1 MAFEK
6 GNDIKVSVGSTLI
19 GGQQNCSIN
28 RETETSDTTTKDSGV
43 WSEAEAIGLS
53 WSVDLD
59 GLVVVGDQGLE
70 ALETAW
76 ENLQQVDVKYGNS
89 TNYKSGK
96 AIITSLSSNS
106 ANKEKTTYSVSL
118 QGVGALE
125 KTGEKYKIKGVLI
138 NESTK
143 N

>member
-6 GNDIKVSVGSTLI
+6 GNDIRVSVVATFI

-59 GLVVVGDQGLE
+59 GLVVVGDAGLK

-76 ENLQQVDVKYGNS
+76 ENLQQVDVKYGTS
-89 TNYKSGK
+89 TNYKSGR

-106 ANKEKTTYSVSL
+106 ASKEKTTYSVSL
-118 QGVGALE
+118 QGVGALS
-125 KTGEKYKIKGVLI
+125 KTE
-138 NESTK
+138 EE
-143 N
+143 

>member
-6 GNDIKVSVGSTLI
+6 GNDIRVSVGATLI

-59 GLVVVGDQGLE
+59 GLVVIGDEGLE

-76 ENLQQVDVKYGNS
+76 ESLQQVDVKYGTA

-96 AIITSLSSNS
+96 AVITSLSSNS
-106 ANKEKTTYSVSL
+106 SNKEKSTYSVSL
-118 QGVGALE
+118 QGVGPLSKA
-125 KTGEKYKIKGVLI
+125 TGE
-138 NESTK
+138 E
-143 N
+143 

>member
-59 GLVVVGDQGLE
+59 GLVVVGDQGLK

-76 ENLQQVDVKYGNS
+76 ENLQQVDVKYGTVS
-89 TNYKSGK
+89 NYKSGK

-118 QGVGALE
+118 QGVGALA
-125 KTGEKYKIKGVLI
+125 KTGE
-138 NESTK
+138 E
-143 N
+143 

>member
-6 GNDIKVSVGSTLI
+6 GNDIKISVGATLI

-28 RETETSDTTTKDSGV
+28 RETETSDVTTKDSGI

-59 GLVVVGDQGLE
+59 GLVVVGDAGLK
-70 ALETAW
+70 ALKTAW
-76 ENLQQVDVKYGNS
+76 RNLQQVDVKYGTAS
-89 TNYKSGK
+89 NYESGR

-106 ANKEKTTYSVSL
+106 PSKEKTTYSVSL
-118 QGVGALE
+118 QGVGALS
-125 KTGEKYKIKGVLI
+125 KTE
-138 NESTK
+138 EEEE
-143 N
+143 

>member
-6 GNDIKVSVGSTLI
+6 GNDIRVSVGATLI

-59 GLVVVGDQGLE
+59 GLVVVGDAGLK

-76 ENLQQVDVKYGNS
+76 ENLQQVDVKYGTS
-89 TNYKSGK
+89 TNYKSGR
-96 AIITSLSSNS
+96 AIITSFSSNS
-106 ANKEKTTYSVSL
+106 ASKEKTTYSVSL
-118 QGVGALE
+118 QGVGALS
-125 KTGEKYKIKGVLI
+125 KTE
-138 NESTK
+138 EE
-143 N
+143 

>member
-76 ENLQQVDVKYGNS
+76 ENLQQVDIKYGTS

-125 KTGEKYKIKGVLI
+125 KTGE
-138 NESTK
+138 
-143 N
+143 

>member
-1 MAFEK
+1 MTFEK

-59 GLVVVGDQGLE
+59 GLVVVGDEGLK

-76 ENLQQVDVKYGNS
+76 ENLQQVDVKYGTS

-118 QGVGALE
+118 QGVGALS
-125 KTGEKYKIKGVLI
+125 KTE
-138 NESTK
+138 EEEEE
-143 N
+143 

>member
-6 GNDIKVSVGSTLI
+6 GNDIRVSVGSTLI

-59 GLVVVGDQGLE
+59 GLVVVGDAGLK

-76 ENLQQVDVKYGNS
+76 ENLQQVDVKYGTS

-118 QGVGALE
+118 QGVGALR
-125 KTGEKYKIKGVLI
+125 KTE
-138 NESTK
+138 EE
-143 N
+143 

>member
-1 MAFEK
+1 MVFEK

-28 RETETSDTTTKDSGV
+28 RETETSDVTTKDSGV

-59 GLVVVGDQGLE
+59 GLVVVGDAGLK

-76 ENLQQVDVKYGNS
+76 ENLQQVDVKYGTS

-118 QGVGALE
+118 QGVGALS
-125 KTGEKYKIKGVLI
+125 KTGE
-138 NESTK
+138 E
-143 N
+143 

>member
-59 GLVVVGDQGLE
+59 GLVVVGDQGLK

-76 ENLQQVDVKYGNS
+76 ENLQQVDVKYGTS
-89 TNYKSGK
+89 SNYKSGK

-125 KTGEKYKIKGVLI
+125 KTGE
-138 NESTK
+138 
-143 N
+143 

>member
-28 RETETSDTTTKDSGV
+28 RETETSDVTTKDSGV

-59 GLVVVGDQGLE
+59 GLVVVGDAGLK

-76 ENLQQVDVKYGNS
+76 ENLQQVDVKYGTS

-118 QGVGALE
+118 QGVGALS
-125 KTGEKYKIKGVLI
+125 KTE
-138 NESTK
+138 EEEEEE
-143 N
+143 

>member
-6 GNDIKVSVGSTLI
+6 GNDIKVSVGATLI

-28 RETETSDTTTKDSGV
+28 RETETSDVTTKDSGV

-59 GLVVVGDQGLE
+59 GLVVVGDAGLK

-76 ENLQQVDVKYGNS
+76 ENLQQVDVKYGTS
-89 TNYKSGK
+89 TNYKSGR

-106 ANKEKTTYSVSL
+106 PSKEKTTYSVSL
-118 QGVGALE
+118 QGVGALS
-125 KTGEKYKIKGVLI
+125 KTE
-138 NESTK
+138 EE
-143 N
+143 

>member
-43 WSEAEAIGLS
+43 WSEADAIGLS

-59 GLVVVGDQGLE
+59 GLVVVGDEGLK

-76 ENLQQVDVKYGNS
+76 ESLQQVDVKYGTS
-89 TNYKSGK
+89 SNYKSGK

-125 KTGEKYKIKGVLI
+125 KTGE
-138 NESTK
+138 
-143 N
+143 

>member
-6 GNDIKVSVGSTLI
+6 GNDIRVSVGATLI

-59 GLVVVGDQGLE
+59 GLVVIGDEGLE
-70 ALETAW
+70 ALESAW
-76 ENLQQVDVKYGNS
+76 ENLEQVDVKYGTA

-96 AIITSLSSNS
+96 AVITSLSSNS
-106 ANKEKTTYSVSL
+106 SNKEKSTYSVSL
-118 QGVGALE
+118 QGVGPLSKATE
-125 KTGEKYKIKGVLI
+125 KEC
-138 NESTK
+138 
-143 N
+143 

>member
-6 GNDIKVSVGSTLI
+6 GNDIRVSVGSTLI

-59 GLVVVGDQGLE
+59 GLVVVGDAGLK
-70 ALETAW
+70 ALKTAW
-76 ENLQQVDVKYGNS
+76 RNLQQVDVKYGTAS
-89 TNYKSGK
+89 NYESGR

-106 ANKEKTTYSVSL
+106 PNKEKTTYSVSL
-118 QGVGALE
+118 LGVGALSE
-125 KTGEKYKIKGVLI
+125 TE
-138 NESTK
+138 EE
-143 N
+143 

>member
-1 MAFEK
+1 MTFEK
-6 GNDIKVSVGSTLI
+6 GNDIKVSVGATLI

-59 GLVVVGDQGLE
+59 GLVVVGDEGLK

-76 ENLQQVDVKYGNS
+76 ENLQQVDVKYGTS

-118 QGVGALE
+118 QGVGALS
-125 KTGEKYKIKGVLI
+125 KTGE
-138 NESTK
+138 EEE
-143 N
+143 

>member
-6 GNDIKVSVGSTLI
+6 GNDIKVSVGDTLI

-28 RETETSDTTTKDSGV
+28 RETETSDTTTKDSGA

-59 GLVVVGDQGLE
+59 GLVVVGDQGLK

-76 ENLQQVDVKYGNS
+76 ESLQQVDVKYGTS
-89 TNYKSGK
+89 SNYKSGK

-125 KTGEKYKIKGVLI
+125 KTGE
-138 NESTK
+138 
-143 N
+143 

>member
-19 GGQQNCSIN
+19 VGQQNCSIN

-59 GLVVVGDQGLE
+59 GLVVVGDEGLE

-76 ENLQQVDVKYGNS
+76 ENLQQVDVKYGTS
-89 TNYKSGK
+89 SNYKSGK

-118 QGVGALE
+118 QGVGVLE
-125 KTGEKYKIKGVLI
+125 KTGE
-138 NESTK
+138 
-143 N
+143 

>member
-6 GNDIKVSVGSTLI
+6 GNDIKVSVGATLI

-28 RETETSDTTTKDSGV
+28 RETETSDVTTKDSGV

-59 GLVVVGDQGLE
+59 GLVVVGDAGLK
-70 ALETAW
+70 ALKTAW
-76 ENLQQVDVKYGNS
+76 RNLQQVDVKYGTAS
-89 TNYKSGK
+89 NYESGR

-106 ANKEKTTYSVSL
+106 PSKEKTTYSVSL
-118 QGVGALE
+118 QGVGALS
-125 KTGEKYKIKGVLI
+125 KTE
-138 NESTK
+138 EE
-143 N
+143 

>member
-6 GNDIKVSVGSTLI
+6 GNDIKVSVGATLI

-28 RETETSDTTTKDSGV
+28 RETETSDVTTKDSGV

-59 GLVVVGDQGLE
+59 GLVVVGDEGLK

-76 ENLQQVDVKYGNS
+76 ENLQQVDVKYGTS
-89 TNYKSGK
+89 TNYKSGR

-106 ANKEKTTYSVSL
+106 PSKEKTTYSVSL
-118 QGVGALE
+118 QGVGALS
-125 KTGEKYKIKGVLI
+125 KTE
-138 NESTK
+138 EE
-143 N
+143 

>member
-6 GNDIKVSVGSTLI
+6 GNDIRVSVGEILI

-53 WSVDLD
+53 WAVDCD
-59 GLVVVGDQGLE
+59 GLVVVGDEGLE
-70 ALETAW
+70 ALESAW
-76 ENLQQVDVKYGNS
+76 ENLQQVDIKYGS
-89 TNYKSGK
+89 ASKYKTGK

-106 ANKEKTTYSVSL
+106 SNKEKTTYSVSL
-118 QGVGALE
+118 QGVGAL
-125 KTGEKYKIKGVLI
+125 
-138 NESTK
+138 SK

>member
-6 GNDIKVSVGSTLI
+6 GNDIRVSVGSTLI

-59 GLVVVGDQGLE
+59 GLVVVGDEGLK

-76 ENLQQVDVKYGNS
+76 ENLQQVDVKYGTS

-118 QGVGALE
+118 QGVGALS
-125 KTGEKYKIKGVLI
+125 KTRE
-138 NESTK
+138 EEE
-143 N
+143 

>member
-59 GLVVVGDQGLE
+59 GLVVIGDEGLK

-76 ENLQQVDVKYGNS
+76 ENLQQVDVKYGTS
-89 TNYKSGK
+89 SNYKSGK

-125 KTGEKYKIKGVLI
+125 KTGE
-138 NESTK
+138 
-143 N
+143 

>member
-6 GNDIKVSVGSTLI
+6 GNDIKVSVGATLI

-28 RETETSDTTTKDSGV
+28 RETETSDVTTKDSGV

-59 GLVVVGDQGLE
+59 GLVVVGDAGLK

-76 ENLQQVDVKYGNS
+76 ENLQQVDVKYGTAS
-89 TNYKSGK
+89 NYKSGR

-106 ANKEKTTYSVSL
+106 ASKEKTTYSVSL
-118 QGVGALE
+118 QGVGALS
-125 KTGEKYKIKGVLI
+125 KTGE
-138 NESTK
+138 E
-143 N
+143 